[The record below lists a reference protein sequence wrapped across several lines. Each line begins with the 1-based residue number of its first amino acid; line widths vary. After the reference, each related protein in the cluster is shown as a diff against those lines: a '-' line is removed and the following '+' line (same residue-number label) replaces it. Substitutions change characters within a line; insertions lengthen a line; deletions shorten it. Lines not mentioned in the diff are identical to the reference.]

1 MHAFPVTPA
10 VESKRSGQANQFKA
24 DLAEG
29 RPAQQDFNLRRAQA
43 LEFSRA
49 QALERRLSTQQ
60 VENAISA
67 QEPRGLQL
75 GTHALGIP
83 SGREPTP
90 GVEHPAKPF
99 FEPQERAAAKWRVR
113 CGQCG

>member
-29 RPAQQDFNLRRAQA
+29 RPAQQDINLRRAQA
-43 LEFSRA
+43 LE
-49 QALERRLSTQQ
+49 RRLNTQQ
-60 VENAISA
+60 VESAISA

-99 FEPQERAAAKWRVR
+99 FEPQERAAAKWGIR

>member
-10 VESKRSGQANQFKA
+10 VESKRSGQTNQFKA
-24 DLAEG
+24 DRLAEG
-29 RPAQQDFNLRRAQA
+29 RPAQQDINLRRAQA
-43 LEFSRA
+43 LE
-49 QALERRLSTQQ
+49 RRLNTQQ
-60 VENAISA
+60 VESAISA

-83 SGREPTP
+83 SGRGPTP